1 MPHLIPTDKSGGYCH
16 SSAAPTFKA
25 SAVIPKVSLG
35 VVAQRFELG
44 AVRVDDED
52 GIIGIDFLTIDN
64 ALAKLLGKNLW
75 SGLAADLLITEM

>member
-1 MPHLIPTDKSGGYCH
+1 
-16 SSAAPTFKA
+16 
-25 SAVIPKVSLG
+25 
-35 VVAQRFELG
+35 LG

-64 ALAKLLGKNLW
+64 ALAKLLGKNLR